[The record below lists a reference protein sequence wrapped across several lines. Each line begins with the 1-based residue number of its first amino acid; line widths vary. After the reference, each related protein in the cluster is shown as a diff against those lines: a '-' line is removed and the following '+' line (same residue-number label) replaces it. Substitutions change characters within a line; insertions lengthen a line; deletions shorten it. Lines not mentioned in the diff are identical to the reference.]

1 MNRFEGKTAIIT
13 GAGSGIG
20 KATAILFAHEGADV
34 VLADLRNSDG
44 VAKEI
49 KTLKGRALPF
59 EGDVSDSQTVNRMVS
74 VTCETFGKVDILIN
88 CVAIGRPGKIEDI
101 PEKDWDETL
110 RVNVKS
116 YFLCCRAVVPI
127 MKRHRNGKI
136 VNVSSIAGRDKS
148 LINGIHYTTSK
159 AAIIGFTRHLAT
171 ELAPFKINVNAV
183 CPGPTLTPFFTD
195 YVSQENH
202 KKIQQRVPL
211 GYISQPEEQARVIL
225 FLASED
231 ASYITGGIVD
241 VNGGLL

>member
-1 MNRFEGKTAIIT
+1 
-13 GAGSGIG
+13 
-20 KATAILFAHEGADV
+20 
-34 VLADLRNSDG
+34 
-44 VAKEI
+44 
-49 KTLKGRALPF
+49 
-59 EGDVSDSQTVNRMVS
+59 
-74 VTCETFGKVDILIN
+74 
-88 CVAIGRPGKIEDI
+88 
-101 PEKDWDETL
+101 
-110 RVNVKS
+110 
-116 YFLCCRAVVPI
+116 